1 MNETPA
7 ALLPEA
13 VLLAGAVLVLLTG
26 SFVPRRSQWITR
38 AMTAATLLLS
48 LVLTVVAAPRDD
60 VVVYDGLWAV
70 DGVMTVARLVVLSA
84 TLLVLCLGVPQ
95 LRDDKRETEFM
106 VLLLLGAL
114 GSLAMA
120 GASDLMLL
128 AVAYLLASIP
138 LYALAGF
145 GRDRRG
151 TEAALKLY
159 LLGAFLGIALLL
171 GVTMLYGVGGATTY
185 GVLEQGLRTAPR
197 APVALGVVCLLAGLA
212 FKVGAVPGHFW
223 VPDVAEGTRTPAA
236 AFATTVPKVGG
247 LLAAYRLLD
256 AVPTSVVDW
265 PLLVAVLAALTMTL
279 GNLAAFAQDSP
290 RRLLGWSTV
299 SQAGYLLMAVAV
311 AGRAEQA
318 LPALLLYLGAYAVT
332 NLGAFA
338 VVACVEDRE
347 TLESYRGLARS
358 RPVVAVSLA
367 VCLLGLVGTPPTS
380 VFVGKVVVFA
390 AAADGGFTWL
400 LVVGAV
406 NTVASLFYYLRWLAP
421 VFAAGTSAA
430 GTSAAGTS
438 PDVAGRVVRGW
449 PELAAVSAA
458 VTSVALG
465 LLAGPALD
473 LATTPLLR

>member
-38 AMTAATLLLS
+38 AMTAVTLLLG

-247 LLAAYRLLD
+247 LVAAYRLLD

-367 VCLLGLVGTPPTS
+367 VAWS
-380 VFVGKVVVFA
+380 R
-390 AAADGGFTWL
+390 FT
-400 LVVGAV
+400 
-406 NTVASLFYYLRWLAP
+406 TK
-421 VFAAGTSAA
+421 
-430 GTSAAGTS
+430 
-438 PDVAGRVVRGW
+438 D
-449 PELAAVSAA
+449 
-458 VTSVALG
+458 VTS
-465 LLAGPALD
+465 
-473 LATTPLLR
+473 